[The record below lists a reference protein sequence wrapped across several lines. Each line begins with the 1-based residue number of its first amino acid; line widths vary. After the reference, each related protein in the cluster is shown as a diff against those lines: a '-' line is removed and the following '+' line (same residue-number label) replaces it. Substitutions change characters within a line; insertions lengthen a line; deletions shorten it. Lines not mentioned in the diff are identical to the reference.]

1 MKDVICRH
9 PGNPVLQASDI
20 PYPATLIF
28 NALCTA

>member
-1 MKDVICRH
+1 MQDIIFRYH
-9 PGNPVLQASDI
+9 DNPVLQASDI